1 MLIPNQAP
9 IPEIWILVQIAM
21 AFLGLF
27 FYYKQPNN
35 FWS

>member
-9 IPEIWILVQIAM
+9 IPETGILIQIAM

-27 FYYKQPNN
+27 FYYKQAND